1 MTVSFILTL
10 ISNYRLQ
17 EIFSK
22 QREQCLVLSPSLD
35 NFGQPLCL
43 TPLPKV
49 RRRRRRVLRKAR
61 SDKTHYIF
69 LPK

>member
-1 MTVSFILTL
+1 MTVRVFLTL

-22 QREQCLVLSPSLD
+22 QREQFLVLSPSSD
-35 NFGQPLCL
+35 NFGQQLCL

-49 RRRRRRVLRKAR
+49 RRRRRRVQRKAR
-61 SDKTHYIF
+61 SDKSHYIF